1 MGPLNQVV
9 SMIPGLNAN
18 MIPKGREKEGTARI
32 KRFLCMMD
40 SMTQAELDS
49 TDMIQKTFNE
59 PRIVRIAKGSG
70 THPQEVVLLLQ
81 EYHKFRNM
89 VEKMGQ
95 MNIGG
100 MGNDLDALKRNP
112 KQFAQQMS
120 QAIDPRLLQQLGG
133 MGNLMDMM
141 KQMGDIES

>member
-1 MGPLNQVV
+1 M
-9 SMIPGLNAN
+9 
-18 MIPKGREKEGTARI
+18 
-32 KRFLCMMD
+32 
-40 SMTQAELDS
+40 
-49 TDMIQKTFNE
+49 
-59 PRIVRIAKGSG
+59 RIAKGAG
-70 THPQEVVLLLQ
+70 CHPQEVVLLLQ

-141 KQMGDIES
+141 KQMGEIESKEGAGMPTGGAGNS

>member
-1 MGPLNQVV
+1 
-9 SMIPGLNAN
+9 
-18 MIPKGREKEGTARI
+18 
-32 KRFLCMMD
+32 
-40 SMTQAELDS
+40 
-49 TDMIQKTFNE
+49 
-59 PRIVRIAKGSG
+59 
-70 THPQEVVLLLQ
+70 
-81 EYHKFRNM
+81 
-89 VEKMGQ
+89 

>member
-1 MGPLNQVV
+1 
-9 SMIPGLNAN
+9 
-18 MIPKGREKEGTARI
+18 
-32 KRFLCMMD
+32 
-40 SMTQAELDS
+40 
-49 TDMIQKTFNE
+49 
-59 PRIVRIAKGSG
+59 
-70 THPQEVVLLLQ
+70 
-81 EYHKFRNM
+81 
-89 VEKMGQ
+89 

-141 KQMGDIES
+141 KQMGDIETKEAGGGSNSGNP

>member
-1 MGPLNQVV
+1 M
-9 SMIPGLNAN
+9 
-18 MIPKGREKEGTARI
+18 
-32 KRFLCMMD
+32 
-40 SMTQAELDS
+40 
-49 TDMIQKTFNE
+49 TFNE
-59 PRIVRIAKGSG
+59 TRIVSIAKGSG

-120 QAIDPRLLQQLGG
+120 
-133 MGNLMDMM
+133 
-141 KQMGDIES
+141 

>member
-1 MGPLNQVV
+1 
-9 SMIPGLNAN
+9 
-18 MIPKGREKEGTARI
+18 
-32 KRFLCMMD
+32 
-40 SMTQAELDS
+40 
-49 TDMIQKTFNE
+49 
-59 PRIVRIAKGSG
+59 VRIAKGSG

-100 MGNDLDALKRNP
+100 MGNDLQALQRNP

-120 QAIDPRLLQQLGG
+120 
-133 MGNLMDMM
+133 
-141 KQMGDIES
+141 